1 MFKTFF
7 STTVLRKENE
17 ALKHQN
23 AVRADI
29 ISINAHQL
37 RTSLTAMK
45 WAMKMFMDKDLGPL
59 TAEQE
64 DYLDICY
71 DRNERMIKLV
81 SEMLDVNRKGELAM
95 NYDLKPASLETLVDE
110 TLVDFKGEA
119 EKAGITLTKESGQ
132 ALPEAV
138 MDCDRIRIVFQNL
151 IENAI
156 KYSSSGKNVTVTL
169 GMLDD
174 KLHVTVRDQGIGI
187 SPEDQER
194 IFGRYFRADNARQT
208 AATGSGIGLFTTK
221 RIVEAHGGEIWFQS
235 KPGEGTAFH
244 FTLSTAKATEAV
256 Q

>member
-7 STTVLRKENE
+7 RKAALKNENME
-17 ALKHQN
+17 LKHQN

-45 WAMKMFMDKDLGPL
+45 WVMKMFMDRDLGPL
-59 TAEQE
+59 TDEQAK
-64 DYLDICY
+64 YLDTCY

-95 NYDLKPASLETLVDE
+95 EYDLKPASLETLVDE
-110 TLVDFKGEA
+110 MLVDFKGET
-119 EKAGITLTKESGQ
+119 EKAGITLIKESGTT
-132 ALPEAV
+132 LPHAM
-138 MDCDRIRIVFQNL
+138 MDSDRIRIVFQNL

-156 KYSSSGKNVTVTL
+156 KYSSTGKNVTISL
-169 GMLDD
+169 GVLDG

-221 RIVEAHGGEIWFQS
+221 RIIQAHGGEIWFQS
-235 KPGEGTAFH
+235 KPNEGTAFH
-244 FTLSTAKATEAV
+244 FTLPTAKATEAV